1 MLLHA
6 FSFVDFVSSTRST
19 LEFWIN
25 AHTHA
30 HSHRQQLSH
39 ECIANWFAKHNETKY
54 SKVLRM
60 HFFSLLLL
68 LHHFYVLFNG
78 SMRRRCKGNECSEIF
93 YHDFSSIGFALSG
106 TDAKRAAPGQKCLV
120 SGWKK
125 RKKYDFAFVMIYSP
139 FKSFVNCDRVDM
151 IAFFSFYFGCGFSGC
166 FIILLAPAN
175 VCDQYFCFYFYFTLV
190 PCSQFLTCSL
200 LSFLFFGTN
209 TRAHLADDD
218 ATTTLLHEHF
228 TCTQRNSIP
237 NFFRSNF
244 ISNSCGFL
252 NFYLSSHRTSMLRSE
267 ILTNLSITNE
277 RKTAKIKKTKHK
289 IHSRFSPN
297 SCDCVDEILVLLSI
311 LVSNFVLWWWLCV
324 CACRWIR
331 VRI

>member
-1 MLLHA
+1 MVRCA
-6 FSFVDFVSSTRST
+6 AVAKTT
-19 LEFWIN
+19 N
-25 AHTHA
+25 AL
-30 HSHRQQLSH
+30 R
-39 ECIANWFAKHNETKY
+39 FY
-54 SKVLRM
+54 S
-60 HFFSLLLL
+60 
-68 LHHFYVLFNG
+68 
-78 SMRRRCKGNECSEIF
+78 
-93 YHDFSSIGFALSG
+93 HDFSSIGFALSG
-106 TDAKRAAPGQKCLV
+106 TDAERAAPGRKCLV

-125 RKKYDFAFVMIYSP
+125 RKFWFCFCYSP

-151 IAFFSFYFGCGFSGC
+151 IAFSSFYFGCGFSGC

-175 VCDQYFCFYFYFTLV
+175 VCDQYFCFYFCFTLV
-190 PCSQFLTCSL
+190 PCSQFLTYSL

-209 TRAHLADDD
+209 TRAHLADND
-218 ATTTLLHEHF
+218 ATTTLLHAHF

-252 NFYLSSHRTSMLRSE
+252 NFYLSSHRTSMLGPE

-277 RKTAKIKKTKHK
+277 RKTTKIKTTHK

-297 SCDCVDEILVLLSI
+297 SCDCVDEIFVLLSI
-311 LVSNFVLWWWLCV
+311 LVSDFVLWWWLYV